1 MYLNLT
7 ILARGVDY
15 ALVAFDRTTK
25 KQKQKHGPLFGTK
38 PKPKQG
44 KRAVGPETKRNRK
57 RARRAFSL
65 LSVVLFRFE
74 QAILVLLVSLA
85 T

>member
-1 MYLNLT
+1 MY
-7 ILARGVDY
+7 LARGGDY
-15 ALVAFDRTTK
+15 ALVAFDRTTQ

-57 RARRAFSL
+57 RARRAFS
-65 LSVVLFRFE
+65 VVLFRFE
-74 QAILVLLVSLA
+74 QAILVLLVTLIVTGKHMRSQ
-85 T
+85 